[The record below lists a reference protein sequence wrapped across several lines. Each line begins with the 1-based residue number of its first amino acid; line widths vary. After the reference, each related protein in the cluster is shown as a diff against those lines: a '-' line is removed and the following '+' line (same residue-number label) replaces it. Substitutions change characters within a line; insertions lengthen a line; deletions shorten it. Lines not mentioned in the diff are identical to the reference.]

1 MKAVIDSSAFLAV
14 VLMEPER
21 KWLIH
26 RTSGVEAFAP
36 EILPYEIGNA
46 LSAMLKRGRLT
57 IEETQAAFEAFSR
70 MTVRLVPC
78 SISDAL
84 ELSASRNIYAYDA
97 YFLVSA
103 REIGCTLVTLD
114 QKMRTIANDLGIRS
128 LEPNQ

>member
-14 VLMEPER
+14 LLMEPER
-21 KWLIH
+21 DWLIR

-57 IEETQAAFEAFSR
+57 IEEAQAAFEALSR

-84 ELSASRNIYAYDA
+84 ELSASRSIYAYDA
-97 YFLVSA
+97 YFLVGA
-103 REIGCTLVTLD
+103 REIGCPLLTLD
-114 QKMRTIANDLGIRS
+114 QKMRRIAIDLGIRT